1 MIGIVTPTLNSE
13 KYLKFTF
20 ESIKKMIDDG
30 DCKYLIVD
38 GGSTDNTLKF
48 CSENSIKAF
57 YLPKGNMY
65 KAINFGLKKLDVEWL
80 TYVNSDDILNAEAV
94 LDAIDKYG
102 ENADIIYGNTSY
114 IDDCGRLIYRY
125 EGAHTSLF
133 DGLFLNGQLPF
144 SQPGT
149 IIRANIFYKFG
160 GFSEAYK
167 YASDL
172 DFFIAAYL
180 DGVKFIKYK
189 FDDLASFRKHESQI
203 TQTQSN
209 AMNLEINEILRK
221 YQNDL
226 NKKYLG
232 LDIYINKLIN
242 FKSFFSRF
250 LYFIKRLCERKK
262 NGC

>member
-1 MIGIVTPTLNSE
+1 MLGIVTPTLNSG

-30 DCKYLIVD
+30 ECKYLIVD
-38 GGSTDNTLKF
+38 GGSTDNTLNF
-48 CSENSIKAF
+48 CYENSINTF
-57 YLPKGNMY
+57 HLPRGNMY
-65 KAINFGLKKLDVEWL
+65 KAINFGLKKLDVEWF
-80 TYVNSDDILNAEAV
+80 TYINSDDILNAEAV
-94 LDAIDKYG
+94 LNAIDKYG

-114 IDDCGRLIYRY
+114 IDDSGELIYRY
-125 EGAHTSLF
+125 KGAHISLF

-144 SQPGT
+144 SQSGT
-149 IIRANIFYKFG
+149 IIRANVFHKFG
-160 GFSEAYK
+160 GFSEEYK

-172 DFFIAAYL
+172 DFFISAYL
-180 DGVKFIKYK
+180 NGVKFKKYN
-189 FDDLASFRKHESQI
+189 FVDLASFRKHDSQI
-203 TQTQSN
+203 TQVQSN
-209 AMNLEINEILRK
+209 AMKLEIKKIVSK

-250 LYFIKRLCERKK
+250 IYLIKKSCES
-262 NGC
+262 